1 VDGRNVAH
9 IPRFKNITLRIHI
22 NSHVDKQFTVTTSGT
37 GAIRKQTTT
46 LSHINGHN
54 PNRLCSHSNQ
64 QVHRWPNVEYDTAH
78 GPPNDKQFSFQ
89 ILNGSHCSPKGDK
102 YVKSTI
108 YVGPSNPIFNNVKWF
123 VTIGKQTAELPEY
136 TSEVI

>member
-1 VDGRNVAH
+1 M
-9 IPRFKNITLRIHI
+9 
-22 NSHVDKQFTVTTSGT
+22 
-37 GAIRKQTTT
+37 
-46 LSHINGHN
+46 
-54 PNRLCSHSNQ
+54 
-64 QVHRWPNVEYDTAH
+64 AH
-78 GPPNDKQFSFQ
+78 GPPDDKQSSFQ

-108 YVGPSNPIFNNVKWF
+108 HVGPSNPIFNDVKWF